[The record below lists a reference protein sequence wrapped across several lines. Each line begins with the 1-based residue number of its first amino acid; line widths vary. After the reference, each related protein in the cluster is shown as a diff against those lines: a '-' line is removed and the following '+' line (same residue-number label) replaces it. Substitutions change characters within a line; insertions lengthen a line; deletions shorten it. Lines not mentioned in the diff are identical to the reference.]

1 MISDHKNGRAVPGQ
15 QEDKRLEAV
24 PGREDD
30 LSPYSR
36 KGDTVNSVIK
46 GGYVANDSG
55 GSNFY
60 RWIAGLGGEADL
72 NRPYAQHPYI
82 YACVTAIGRAASSV
96 PARMQRKVNGEFVT
110 VEDTVLSQVLQFPNP
125 LQSQRKFFRAICTSQ
140 QLYGETFLILLKKA
154 PNGKMVPVEAVG
166 GTSGMMALIEE
177 PEEIW
182 PVRGDLVEALIDSET
197 KLPAMWRFSTATGHV
212 DYPAHAIVQIAEVNP
227 YNPLRGMGPMQAA
240 YRTASK
246 DFIID
251 RYDEALLQNGGSPG
265 GVLTV
270 DGPLTDADQ
279 RAIRESWQESHGRP
293 ESHRK
298 TAVLPQGTTYKEIG
312 MTPQSMEHEKLRKWD
327 RTTILSMFGVPPV
340 VLGLET
346 MNYATAREQN
356 RIFWETTVLPYLDF
370 LKDEIQYKLINRI
383 NSPVSELLLDFDI
396 SSVSALREDMDAKVD
411 RTIKLYSEGHR
422 SFVEAARLSGWDID
436 EETLE
441 GSEDRWIPSTLVR
454 ADEVGVVVE
463 DDAAIEETRA
473 VDQERLDEVYAAWR
487 KAVNMSASELES
499 WSKNEC
505 SKKASLDPSAVIARN
520 LSLLRTKKSDWTAK
534 HVKDANRA
542 ISFISR
548 MRGAEQGEPAA
559 KGCPSK
565 RDISLKNWGYN
576 PSKANRGFEGAEDC
590 LRDSVDRKYLSD
602 MDPADE
608 VSEVSNSWPSHLATE
623 ESRYNYWKLYT
634 LEEEDSIQRI
644 EKKATRIMRDMLLA
658 ARKRLREVANED
670 DWSVVTS
677 APAGEAK
684 DLKQFVYTESEIH
697 RLLDLDLTP
706 WGEDMASEIAPIL
719 TQLMLQSAQEM
730 AGQINT
736 DPLLVSETDRFIL
749 DFYKDYPAFLT
760 LGPMST
766 LSKDI
771 SRMVLRTLMNGDFGG
786 VGSLGEAI
794 HMTMRDQELGIQ
806 HLMKMLP
813 DRVERIAKTETNTAH
828 NASRVEQMRRGGV
841 GSHIWLSSRDT
852 RVRESHQLLDGEQA
866 LIGEPFSNG
875 VIYPGQPGTAR
886 PEEIIN
892 CRCTTIPV
900 LR

>member
-1 MISDHKNGRAVPGQ
+1 MIRDHENGPAVFGR
-15 QEDKRLEAV
+15 QEDQRLEAV

-30 LSPYSR
+30 LTPFQR
-36 KGDTVNSVIK
+36 KGDTLNSVIK
-46 GGYVANDSG
+46 GGLVGHDSG

-60 RWIAGLGGEADL
+60 RWVAGLGGEADL
-72 NRPYAQHPYI
+72 NRPFAQHPYI

-96 PARMQRKVNGEFVT
+96 PARMQKQMGGEFVT
-110 VEDTVLSQVLQFPNP
+110 IDDVSLSKVLRFPNP
-125 LQSQRKFFRAICTSQ
+125 LQSQRKFFRSICTSQ
-140 QLYGETFLILLKKA
+140 QLYGETFLILLKKGR
-154 PNGKMVPVEAVG
+154 NGKMVPVEAVG
-166 GTSGMMALIEE
+166 GTAGMMALIEE
-177 PEEIW
+177 PDEIW

-197 KLPAMWRFSTATGHV
+197 KLPAMWRFSTAAGFV
-212 DYPAHAIVQIAEVNP
+212 DYPAHSIVQIAEVNP

-411 RTIKLYSEGHR
+411 RTIKLYAEGHR

-441 GSEDRWIPSTLVR
+441 GGDERWLPGTLVQPGMG
-454 ADEVGVVVE
+454 A
-463 DDAAIEETRA
+463 
-473 VDQERLDEVYAAWR
+473 
-487 KAVNMSASELES
+487 LES
-499 WSKNEC
+499 EQDDEPEEIERAEEEER
-505 SKKASLDPSAVIARN
+505 ASAFGVERSGVDLEAQ
-520 LSLLRTKKSDWTAK
+520 TK
-534 HVKDANRA
+534 
-542 ISFISR
+542 
-548 MRGAEQGEPAA
+548 
-559 KGCPSK
+559 
-565 RDISLKNWGYN
+565 
-576 PSKANRGFEGAEDC
+576 
-590 LRDSVDRKYLSD
+590 
-602 MDPADE
+602 DPALE
-608 VSEVSNSWPSHLATE
+608 SSPWPSHLASE

-634 LEEEDSIQRI
+634 LEEDDSIDRLN
-644 EKKATRIMRDMLLA
+644 KKTTRIMRDMLLA
-658 ARKRLREVANED
+658 ARKRIREVAKED
-670 DWSVVTS
+670 DWSLIAE
-677 APAGEAK
+677 APQGESK
-684 DLKQFVYTESEIH
+684 DIKQSVYTEAEIH
-697 RLLDLDLTP
+697 RLLDIDVTP
-706 WGEDMASEIAPIL
+706 WSEDLASEMIPIL
-719 TQLMLQSAQEM
+719 TQLMLGSAANM
-730 AGQINT
+730 AGEIGT
-736 DPLLVSETDRFIL
+736 EPFLDAESDPFIV
-749 DFYKDYPAFLT
+749 DFYRDYPVFLA
-760 LGPMST
+760 LGPATT
-766 LSKDI
+766 LSRDVT
-771 SRMVLRTLMNGDFGG
+771 RMVLKTLMNSDFGG

-794 HMTMRDQELGIQ
+794 HMTMRDQELGIA

-813 DRVERIAKTETNTAH
+813 DRVERISRTETNTAH

-841 GSHIWLSSRDT
+841 GSHIWLSSRDN
-852 RVRESHQLLDGEQA
+852 RVRETHQLVDGEQA
-866 LIGEPFSNG
+866 LIGEMFSNG
-875 VIYPGQPGTAR
+875 VTYPGQPGTAP

-900 LR
+900 IR